1 MAPPPET
8 RPLPAWR
15 TELNEKIKA
24 IRASRGGTSAA
35 VEAAVEELAT
45 PPEADPLIIR
55 REEIPISHG
64 RNAAFQ
70 NVVERADSGQPS
82 AAATA
87 ARRSS
92 NTIVEAALVRVKRAA
107 ENASRAALPKIEP
120 RPLPSRA
127 ASLLIDREATA
138 RALEP
143 ATEIERTVDV
153 TPAPVPEA
161 IQPVISKPSTVAP
174 PITGVETF
182 EATLA
187 TPAVVTRPVAPVA
200 TQSAAPTVAN
210 PVVPTVTRTAAP
222 AASDPVV
229 PKVTRSVAPTVANP
243 VVPAVT
249 RSVAPAVAN
258 PVVPTVT
265 LSAAPTAA
273 NPVAQ
278 MVTQSAAPAVANR
291 VAPTVAQTVA
301 PAVTHQVV
309 PSVPHTVAPA
319 IAHTIATETASV
331 SFQQEM
337 IDESAFP
344 PIDDLEPLDY
354 LEAEIR
360 KVDKV
365 LAAEFKRNES
375 PSVITHAVIGLVDL
389 IALAVSSSPFLALV
403 RISDVSFSLS
413 KTRLASGIIVG
424 FIAFFYL
431 ALTQC
436 LCGKTF
442 GMMLTNTRIVDA
454 TEYKTPS
461 ISQSLVRTGG
471 YFIAAVPAL
480 IGFLWAA
487 INRKHRGWHDYV
499 SGTVVVRDF

>member
-200 TQSAAPTVAN
+200 TQSA
-210 PVVPTVTRTAAP
+210 
-222 AASDPVV
+222 
-229 PKVTRSVAPTVANP
+229 APTVANP